1 MRKKV
6 LTMQSH
12 LEKRGVSASVQM
24 KICKYY
30 EHQLTKQLENEAE
43 CEAVLNDMIPDLKN
57 EIYLEI
63 YG

>member
-6 LTMQSH
+6 QTMQSH
-12 LEKRGVSASVQM
+12 LEKRGVSTSVQM

-43 CEAVLNDMIPDLKN
+43 CEATLNDMIPDL
-57 EIYLEI
+57 
-63 YG
+63 